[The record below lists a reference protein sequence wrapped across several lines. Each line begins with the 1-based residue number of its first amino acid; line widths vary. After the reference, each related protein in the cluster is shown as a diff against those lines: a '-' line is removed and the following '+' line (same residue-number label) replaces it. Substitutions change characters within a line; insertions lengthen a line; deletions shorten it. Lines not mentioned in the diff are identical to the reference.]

1 MDPPAT
7 NPAPNPGDESLQIL
21 AGGVVA
27 PNAADQ
33 HASSPRPASPVA
45 AGTGHSCA
53 WDECHLELSTVTEL
67 SAHLESEHAPTGQRV
82 YTCEWRGCPRRGI
95 RQQTRFALLAHLRRH
110 TGARPY
116 RCQVPNCGKEY
127 KRADALNKHY
137 LSHGLSAPPDAPT
150 DLPDSAESDGDSLL
164 ADRNGGALLAAGA
177 RTLGAAPNAE
187 SLSPLVPPARRGR
200 PKRKEL
206 DADDGPNRSATR
218 SKRGKDPLGSEILD
232 ITAAALNLNY
242 DEKVHK
248 AIAVDYSCRQTT
260 EHLQYLKEEF
270 EDLTAWYHYLTHR
283 SRSLKLQRKVFLDV
297 YMDQQ
302 AQPGSAQARLA
313 LDGPLF
319 LSDSD
324 EC

>member
-1 MDPPAT
+1 MDPPAIT
-7 NPAPNPGDESLQIL
+7 PTSNPDDESLQVL
-21 AGGVVA
+21 AGGVVTTGG
-27 PNAADQ
+27 ADQ
-33 HASSPRPASPVA
+33 STSQRPASPVA

-53 WDECHLELSTVTEL
+53 WDECHLEFSTVTDL
-67 SAHLESEHAPTGQRV
+67 STHLENEHVPTGQRV

-137 LSHGLSAPPDAPT
+137 LSHGLSAPPDTPA
-150 DLPDSAESDGDSLL
+150 DLPDSTESDGDSLL
-164 ADRNGGALLAAGA
+164 ADRNGGTLLAAGG
-177 RTLGAAPNAE
+177 RTLQAIPGTE

-200 PKRKEL
+200 PKRKDL
-206 DADDGPNRSATR
+206 DADEGPSKGSTR
-218 SKRGKDPLGSEILD
+218 GKRGKDPLGSEILD

-248 AIAVDYSCRQTT
+248 AIAVDYSCRQTK

-270 EDLTAWYHYLTHR
+270 EDLTAWYQYLTHR
-283 SRSLKLQRKVFLDV
+283 SRSLKLKRKVFLDV
-297 YMDQQ
+297 YMEQQ
-302 AQPGSAQARLA
+302 SQPSSTQLQLA